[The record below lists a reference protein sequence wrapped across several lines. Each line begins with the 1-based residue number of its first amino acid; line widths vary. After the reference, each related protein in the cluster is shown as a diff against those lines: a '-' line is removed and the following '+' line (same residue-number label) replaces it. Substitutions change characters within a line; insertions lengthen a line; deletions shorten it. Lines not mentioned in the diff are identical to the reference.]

1 MKVKKGPVKYM
12 GSQFNQLDIKG
23 NNVLYM
29 MVTAD
34 KLELPLAVGT
44 PAEIA
49 KVCGLSK
56 STIYTRA
63 SKRYSGKYNG
73 YKIVKVEI

>member
-1 MKVKKGPVKYM
+1 MNMV
-12 GSQFNQLDIKG
+12 QNELELKG
-23 NNVLYM
+23 NNALYM

-34 KLELPLAVGT
+34 RLELPLAVGT

-49 KVCGLSK
+49 KACGLSK
-56 STIYTRA
+56 STIYTQA